1 MQLTPNSHLVNI
13 TKTTADI
20 TINSDF
26 TAASKAAANEPLLSA
41 KKLFAIIDCQIQ
53 EFQLLLAKLFLI

>member
-26 TAASKAAANEPLLSA
+26 TAANSSKAANEPLLVQKNYSPS
-41 KKLFAIIDCQIQ
+41 
-53 EFQLLLAKLFLI
+53 LIVKFRNFNCYLQNYF

>member
-13 TKTTADI
+13 TKTTADT

-26 TAASKAAANEPLLSA
+26 TAASKAANEPLSA

-53 EFQLLLAKLFLI
+53 EFQLLLT

>member
-26 TAASKAAANEPLLSA
+26 TAASKAANEPLSA
-41 KKLFAIIDCQIQ
+41 KKLFAIIDCQI
-53 EFQLLLAKLFLI
+53 